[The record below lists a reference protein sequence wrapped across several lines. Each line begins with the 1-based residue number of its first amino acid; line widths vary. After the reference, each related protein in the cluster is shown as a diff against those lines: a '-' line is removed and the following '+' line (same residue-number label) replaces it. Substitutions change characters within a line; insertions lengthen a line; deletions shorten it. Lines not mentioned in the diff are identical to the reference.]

1 MNKNKV
7 KKKKKITIIESD
19 KSITTILDFILTQ
32 NNYDTESYNKNII
45 KNFILSQKPNLILLD
60 ENINTKTSTNLFKIL
75 NINHPDIP
83 IIYMIGKKLKPGFF
97 NTTINPIIGYL
108 YKPLDTEE
116 IVKKVNQILK

>member
-1 MNKNKV
+1 M
-7 KKKKKITIIESD
+7 
-19 KSITTILDFILTQ
+19 
-32 NNYDTESYNKNII
+32 
-45 KNFILSQKPNLILLD
+45 LD

-75 NINHPDIP
+75 NVNHPDIP